1 MRMGGRPRARQRE
14 MEEMVVGGRV
24 EVAVEVV
31 MGGMVEEVAP
41 EMGVLTAM
49 EEEVAVGVAGVPG
62 QAGMASHGI
71 GSSPKIGEPGRRL
84 RERGEGSCPT
94 VPGWQPVLY

>member
-1 MRMGGRPRARQRE
+1 

-24 EVAVEVV
+24 EVAVEV
-31 MGGMVEEVAP
+31 MGGM
-41 EMGVLTAM
+41 MRWHRRWGSAM

-71 GSSPKIGEPGRRL
+71 GSSPNLKDW
-84 RERGEGSCPT
+84 GEG
-94 VPGWQPVLY
+94 